1 MFRRTLVPV
10 LALLL
15 AAAVPAIAESPF
27 DKGSHDL
34 SLEVSPD
41 FEGVTGDTIDV
52 EAGYG
57 YFLRDKLA
65 LRAALRYATIEDV
78 APGEK
83 DYRRREVTLGLEY
96 QFWRSGHSVVPYAGV
111 ELGYARLN
119 YLDFDAS
126 GAVGGL
132 RGGVKILLSPH
143 VAIDFTAA
151 YTVSSE
157 NVFVNDFVPEDSD
170 LTYGIGLRAMF

>member
-1 MFRRTLVPV
+1 MFRWPLVPV
-10 LALLL
+10 LILLIVSVP
-15 AAAVPAIAESPF
+15 AAAQSPF
-27 DKGSHDL
+27 EKGSHDL

-41 FEGVTGDTIDV
+41 FEGVTGDTLDI

-57 YFLRDKLA
+57 YFLRDRLA
-65 LRAALRYATIEDV
+65 LRAALRYATIEDI

-96 QFWRSGHSVVPYAGV
+96 QFWRSGHNVVPYVGL
-111 ELGYARLN
+111 EIGYARLN
-119 YLDFDAS
+119 YLDLDAS
-126 GAVGGL
+126 GALSGA
-132 RGGVKILLSPH
+132 RGGVKILLNPH
-143 VAIDFTAA
+143 VAIDFSAA
-151 YTVSSE
+151 YTLSSE